1 MVTPPAR
8 VEIVVVR
15 AGPGDEIERTVR
27 VIFWSP
33 EKLEQLLSEE
43 STLGA
48 VVREVVRRKP

>member
-1 MVTPPAR
+1 MTPPAR

-27 VIFWSP
+27 VVFWSP

-48 VVREVVRRKP
+48 VVREVVRQKP